1 MEPHLLFY
9 GAVFRKITKRGLC
22 HTVKKKKKRQKIRG
36 REFRLITVTEGM
48 MPIGM

>member
-1 MEPHLLFY
+1 MEQSSEKLQKEAYVILS
-9 GAVFRKITKRGLC
+9 
-22 HTVKKKKKRQKIRG
+22 KKKKRQKIRG

>member
-1 MEPHLLFY
+1 MEQSSEKLQKEAYVILS
-9 GAVFRKITKRGLC
+9 K
-22 HTVKKKKKRQKIRG
+22 KKKKKRQKIRG

>member
-1 MEPHLLFY
+1 MEQSSEKLQKEAYVILS
-9 GAVFRKITKRGLC
+9 
-22 HTVKKKKKRQKIRG
+22 KKKKKRQKIRG